1 MNFNFIVAQVFGV
14 LVFIAGILS
23 YYKNNTKEVLIYN
36 GISNTLCALQYL
48 FLGAYTGALC
58 CIIATTRNIV
68 FSRFKKDIPVIYLII
83 FIAILLLTNFK
94 LVNNVV
100 DVIPIINVFIY
111 SIALWT
117 KDIFSIKKMSLI
129 ACIDGVVFNLYKGA
143 YIGVVYE
150 IVFSCAVVK
159 SYRELLKEQKKLK

>member
-1 MNFNFIVAQVFGV
+1 MNFNFIIAQIFGV

-23 YYKNNTKEVLIYN
+23 YYKNNTKEVLIFN
-36 GISNTLCALQYL
+36 GISNTLCALQYV

-58 CIIATTRNIV
+58 CIIATLRNIV
-68 FSRFKKDIPVIYLII
+68 FSRFKKDIPVIYLIL
-83 FIAILLLTNFK
+83 FIVILILTNFK
-94 LVNNVV
+94 LVNNVI

-143 YIGVVYE
+143 YIGVIYE
-150 IVFSCAVVK
+150 IVFAVAVVK
-159 SYRELLKEQKKLK
+159 SYRMLLKEQKKLK